1 VVSGVLP
8 DGSSAEV
15 DTANGRVSLLFLTS
29 ECRECKAAW
38 RRALA
43 GSAGT
48 VIVTPGPETE
58 SSRRVAKLSE
68 GLPGRLSERLSGGS
82 SDTLSSG
89 LSGGLPGGPTPEGA
103 IRVVMSSSAWYAYGV
118 TKAPW
123 SVEIEAGTIVRT
135 GPFVALPA

>member
-8 DGSSAEV
+8 DGSSTEA

-68 GLPGRLSERLSGGS
+68 GLSGGQR
-82 SDTLSSG
+82 
-89 LSGGLPGGPTPEGA
+89 GGPTPEGA
-103 IRVVMSSSAWYAYGV
+103 IRVVMSSSAWHAYGV